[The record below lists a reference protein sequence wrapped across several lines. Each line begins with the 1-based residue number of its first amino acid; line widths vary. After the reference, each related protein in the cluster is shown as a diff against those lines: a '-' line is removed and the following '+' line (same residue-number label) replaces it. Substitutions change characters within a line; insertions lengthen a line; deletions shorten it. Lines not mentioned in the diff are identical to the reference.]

1 MEVDL
6 TNDRESLYRTRL
18 DEQVKYLLVEPNTF
32 DEETLGFPPAFFEHL
47 PPLPSGDW
55 SNARI
60 CRHADGL
67 SVELS
72 YAELERVDTRHHW
85 HPNMIDILSLTRVD
99 SISARVPLVKWGCQ
113 LAVAK
118 FARFEFEISYVEQ
131 ETAIYYH
138 IDGKGIGPA
147 FLGHLTENGR
157 FMGFLIEW
165 IEGLTGA
172 LGICGFAGFSSS
184 DYTR

>member
-1 MEVDL
+1 MKKP
-6 TNDRESLYRTRL
+6 SAS
-18 DEQVKYLLVEPNTF
+18 
-32 DEETLGFPPAFFEHL
+32 PAFFEHL

-60 CRHADGL
+60 YRDTDGR
-67 SVELS
+67 SVDLS
-72 YAELERVDTRHHW
+72 YTELEGVDTRYHW

-99 SISARVPLVKWGCQ
+99 SISARVHLVKWGSK

-131 ETAIYYH
+131 ETAVYYH

-157 FMGFLIEW
+157 VMGFLIKW
-165 IEGLTGA
+165 IEGTYG
-172 LGICGFAGFSSS
+172 GIGDLQACQDLVKRLHSWH
-184 DYTR
+184 